1 MASKTCH
8 IACTKF
14 HWNFLHLRFDKTL
27 EASRSED
34 QPAPCVD
41 SNRTCHEASCV
52 PAFAIFTIAFEQRM
66 GRLVNQTGPS
76 LPFADVLSL
85 VIEKERFQIEWVR
98 KHRMCICG
106 SHEKL
111 LQTLNA
117 TFTFS
122 AKYGY
127 PVHCGVECMVI
138 LHRKRFAYLGVSLKI
153 FEIFCPLQCT
163 LLSQF
168 CSALSMSFCK
178 SSTTQYLK
186 KCYRKVEIKRK
197 YEART
202 LFGDVHVFRSRK
214 TLQ

>member
-1 MASKTCH
+1 MCGQRQDMPRGLVFT
-8 IACTKF
+8 
-14 HWNFLHLRFDKTL
+14 HLRN
-27 EASRSED
+27 SRL
-34 QPAPCVD
+34 P
-41 SNRTCHEASCV
+41 SNKEMS
-52 PAFAIFTIAFEQRM
+52 
-66 GRLVNQTGPS
+66 RLVNQTGPS
-76 LPFADVLSL
+76 LPFADVLSF

-106 SHEKL
+106 SQEKL

-122 AKYGY
+122 AKHGY

-163 LLSQF
+163 LLSKL
-168 CSALSMSFCK
+168 CSALSVSFCK

-186 KCYRKVEIKRK
+186 KSAIEKSK
-197 YEART
+197 
-202 LFGDVHVFRSRK
+202 
-214 TLQ
+214 